1 MDKKK
6 IRDDSL
12 LEAVGGK
19 WTIDTL
25 TEEEKDEYYRVKEAL
40 EKDGDYVG
48 YNDFVRRMNEKYGR
62 Y

>member
-1 MDKKK
+1 MDKKEIK
-6 IRDDSL
+6 DESL
-12 LEAVGGK
+12 LKAVGGK

-25 TEEEKDEYYRVKEAL
+25 TEEEKDEYYRVKDAL

-48 YNDFVRRMNEKYGR
+48 YNDFIRRMNEKYGR